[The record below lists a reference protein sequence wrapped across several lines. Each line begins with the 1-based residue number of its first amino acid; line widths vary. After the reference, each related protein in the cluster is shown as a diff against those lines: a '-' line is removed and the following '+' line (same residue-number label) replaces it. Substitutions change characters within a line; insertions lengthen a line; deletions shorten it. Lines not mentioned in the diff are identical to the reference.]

1 MNKICVTESMSQ
13 RKKQEKRK
21 ERRVDKAESK
31 VQILPFS
38 KE

>member
-1 MNKICVTESMSQ
+1 MNRICVTESMLQ

-21 ERRVDKAESK
+21 EKRVDKAESK